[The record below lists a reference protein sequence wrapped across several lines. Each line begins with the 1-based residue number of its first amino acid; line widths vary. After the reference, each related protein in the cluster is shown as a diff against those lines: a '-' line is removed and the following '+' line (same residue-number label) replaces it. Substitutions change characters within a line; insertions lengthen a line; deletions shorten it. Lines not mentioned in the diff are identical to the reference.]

1 LGQRANG
8 KFGFKQ
14 LQVAKKGS
22 EMSSKMG
29 NKFKSFGLIGL
40 GMVAGVAASVQFSAM
55 AQKTAGS
62 PLPVEE
68 LRQLADVFG
77 LIKSDYVEPV
87 EDNKLLTEAITGMV
101 ASLDPHSAYLDK
113 KSFKELREGT
123 QGKFVGLG
131 IEVGMED
138 GYVKIISPIED
149 TPAYRAG
156 LKPGDLITR
165 LDSVPIKGL
174 SLDEAVKKMRGEP
187 NTKVTLTI
195 ARKNEDK
202 PIVVTIVRELI
213 KQQSVKG
220 KIIEPGY
227 AWLRISQFQEPTV
240 EDMAKKIQALYA
252 QDPAIKGL
260 VLDLRN
266 DPGGV
271 LPGAIGVSAAFLPKD
286 VPIVSTN
293 GQLADSKATF
303 YAKREFYG
311 VRGLNDPLAK
321 LPEAIKN
328 VPMVVLIN
336 TGSASASEIVA
347 GALQDYKRAIILGTQ
362 SFGKGSV
369 QTIRQI
375 SADTAVKLTT
385 ARYYT
390 PNGRSI
396 QAKGIVPDLNVE
408 ETADGDGFNGL
419 RTREADLQKHLS
431 NDKEAEQAKAKVDE
445 LEEEQRLVALAK
457 KSKPLEYGSKDD
469 FQLAQALNH
478 LKGLPVK
485 ITKPEVAKDETKD
498 SGKETS
504 PESDDKTDGKKK

>member
-1 LGQRANG
+1 M
-8 KFGFKQ
+8 
-14 LQVAKKGS
+14 GS
-22 EMSSKMG
+22 
-29 NKFKSFGLIGL
+29 KFKNFSLIGL
-40 GMVAGVAASVQFSAM
+40 GMVAGIAASVQFSAL
-55 AQKTAGS
+55 AQKAAGS

-187 NTKVTLTI
+187 NTKITLTI

-213 KQQSVKG
+213 KQQSIKAKMV
-220 KIIEPGY
+220 EPGY
-227 AWLRISQFQEPTV
+227 AWLRIAQFQEPTV
-240 EDMAKKIQALYA
+240 EDMAKKIHALYA

-266 DPGGV
+266 DPGGI

-286 VPIVSTN
+286 VPVVSTN

-311 VRGLNDPLAK
+311 ARSVGDALAR
-321 LPEAIKN
+321 LPEAIKS

-347 GALQDYKRAIILGTQ
+347 GALQDYKRATILGTQ

-431 NDKEAEQAKAKVDE
+431 NDKETEQAKVKVDE
-445 LEEEQRLVALAK
+445 LEEEQRLIALAK

-485 ITKPEVAKDETKD
+485 VTKVDDAKDRA
-498 SGKETS
+498 KES
-504 PESDDKTDGKKK
+504 AKEAANEPEYKTENKKK

>member
-1 LGQRANG
+1 
-8 KFGFKQ
+8 
-14 LQVAKKGS
+14 
-22 EMSSKMG
+22 MSS
-29 NKFKSFGLIGL
+29 KFKSFGLISL
-40 GMVAGVAASVQFSAM
+40 GMVAGVAASVQFSAL

-87 EDNKLLTEAITGMV
+87 EDNKLLTEAISGMV

-149 TPAYRAG
+149 SPAYRAG

-187 NTKVTLTI
+187 NSKITLTI

-213 KQQSVKG
+213 KQQSVKA
-220 KIIEPGY
+220 KIVEPGY

-286 VPIVSTN
+286 VAVVSTN

-311 VRGLNDPLAK
+311 TRAIGDPLAK
-321 LPEAIKN
+321 LPEAIKH

-347 GALQDYKRAIILGTQ
+347 GALQDYKRATIIGTQ

-375 SADTAVKLTT
+375 SSDTAVKLTT

-431 NDKEAEQAKAKVDE
+431 NDKEAEQAKVKVDE
-445 LEEEQRLVALAK
+445 LEEEQRLIALAK

-485 ITKPEVAKDETKD
+485 VTKPDPAKELSKD
-498 SGKETS
+498 AASDTNKDTGKNVTKETPHDADS
-504 PESDDKTDGKKK
+504 KSDLKKK